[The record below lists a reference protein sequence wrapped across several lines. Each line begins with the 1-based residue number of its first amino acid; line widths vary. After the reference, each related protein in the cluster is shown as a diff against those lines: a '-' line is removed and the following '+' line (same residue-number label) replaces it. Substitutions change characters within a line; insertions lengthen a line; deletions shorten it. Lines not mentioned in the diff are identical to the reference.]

1 MEAKMKVLVIGAA
14 GKMGKVVVSYFAN
27 DPAVERLGLLDAQES
42 ALRSLT
48 KGNGTGKYRLHAI
61 DVNNMDELKAVM
73 GQYDVGVVTLPNRK
87 LSYKVMEAAIDARLD
102 LVDILEE
109 YHRRPDNY
117 QTEGF
122 VLPSEYCTSEE
133 YGEALH
139 EKAIRND
146 VLVLDGMGFAPG
158 LSNIT
163 TARGMSLLDSVDT
176 AVARVGGIPNI
187 ECCTKHPLR
196 YMTTWSLEHVLREY
210 SVKTQILK
218 NGKYTEVHALC
229 DEETFAFNEFGIDEK
244 LECAVT
250 PGMPSFIYTHPEL
263 QYFAEKTVRWPGHY
277 QGVRTLI
284 ECGLFDEAPVEFE
297 GAQISPRKFLLSII
311 NPLLVPQEGDGDV
324 CVMYNTVVG
333 TKNNRP
339 HKVEYFMWEKAD
351 SQFSAMARVTSF
363 PAAIG
368 AKMVAAGRIDL
379 KGIRAPE
386 ECILGDDY
394 KLFLEELEQKNICI
408 KEKSTPSEEKAGRVG
423 ELMQL
428 SKN

>member
-1 MEAKMKVLVIGAA
+1 MKVLVIGAA
-14 GKMGKVVVSYFAN
+14 GKMGKAVVAYYAD
-27 DPAVERLGLLDAQES
+27 DPAVETVGLLDAQE
-42 ALRSLT
+42 AVLQPFL
-48 KGNGTGKYRLHAI
+48 KGKGAQKFKLHAV
-61 DVNNMDELKAVM
+61 DVLNAEELKKVM

-87 LSYKVMEAAIDARLD
+87 LSYKVMEAAIEARLD

-122 VLPSEYCTSEE
+122 TISSEYHDFAD
-133 YGEALH
+133 YGEKLH
-139 EKAIRND
+139 EKAIQND
-146 VLVLDGMGFAPG
+146 VLILDGMGFAPG

-163 TARGMSLLDSVDT
+163 TGRGVGLLDK
-176 AVARVGGIPNI
+176 AEIAIARVGGIPNI

-210 SVKTQILK
+210 SIKTLILK
-218 NGKYTEVHALC
+218 DGKYTEVPALY
-229 DEETFAFNEFGIDEK
+229 DEEAFGFNEFGIDEK

-284 ECGLFDEAPVEFE
+284 ECGLFDETPVDID
-297 GAQISPRKFLLSII
+297 GVRLAPRKFLLGII
-311 NPLLVPQEGDGDV
+311 NPLLVPQQGDGDV
-324 CVMYNTVVG
+324 CVMYNTVTG
-333 TKNNRP
+333 TKNNKP
-339 HKVEYFMWEKAD
+339 HKIEYFMWETAN
-351 SQFSAMARVTSF
+351 SEFSGMARVTSF

-368 AKMVAAGRIDL
+368 AKLVAMGKTDL

-386 ECILGDDY
+386 ECVTGENY
-394 KLFLEELEQKNICI
+394 TWFLQELEKKDICI
-408 KEKSTPSEEKAGRVG
+408 REKITEVK
-423 ELMQL
+423 
-428 SKN
+428 

>member
-1 MEAKMKVLVIGAA
+1 MNVLVIGAA
-14 GKMGKVVVSYFAN
+14 GKMGKAVVAYYAN
-27 DPAVERLGLLDAQES
+27 DPAVKTLGLLDAQEA

-48 KGNGTGKYRLHAI
+48 TENGTGKFKLHPV
-61 DVNNMDELKAVM
+61 DVNDADALKDVM
-73 GQYDVGVVTLPNRK
+73 GQYDVGVVTLPNRR
-87 LSYKVMEAAIDARLD
+87 LSYKVMDAAIDARLD

-122 VLPSEYCTSEE
+122 IVPAGYRNSED

-146 VLVLDGMGFAPG
+146 VLILDGMGFAPG

-163 TARGMSLLDSVDT
+163 TARGMSLLDNVET

-187 ECCTKHPLR
+187 ECCAKHPLR

-210 SVKTQILK
+210 SIKTQILR

-284 ECGLFDEAPVEFE
+284 ECGLFDETPVDFE
-297 GAQISPRKFLLSII
+297 GARISPRKFLLSII

-324 CVMYNTVVG
+324 CVMYNTVTG
-333 TKNNRP
+333 TKNNIP

-351 SQFSAMARVTSF
+351 SEFSAMARVTSF

-368 AKMVAAGRIDL
+368 AKVVASGKINL

-386 ECILGDDY
+386 ECIAGENY
-394 KLFLEELEQKNICI
+394 KFFLEELEKKNICI
-408 KEKSTPSEEKAGRVG
+408 KEKFTPSEENTRQVG
-423 ELMQL
+423 ELMQY

>member
-1 MEAKMKVLVIGAA
+1 MKVLVIGAA

-27 DPAVERLGLLDAQES
+27 DPAVETLGLLDAKES
-42 ALRSLT
+42 ALQALT
-48 KGNGTGKYRLHAI
+48 KGNGTGKYKLHAV
-61 DVNNMDELKAVM
+61 DVNRTDELKAVM
-73 GQYDVGVVTLPNRK
+73 GQYDVGVVTLPNRR
-87 LSYKVMEAAIDARLD
+87 LSYKVMEAAIDAGLD

-122 VLPSEYCTSEE
+122 VLPPEYRNSEE

-163 TARGMSLLDSVDT
+163 TAHGMSLLDSVET
-176 AVARVGGIPNI
+176 AVARVGGIPNV
-187 ECCTKHPLR
+187 ECCAKHPLR

-210 SVKTQILK
+210 SVKTQILRD
-218 NGKYTEVHALC
+218 GKYTEVHALC
-229 DEETFAFNEFGIDEK
+229 DEEAFAFNEFGINEK

-284 ECGLFDEAPVEFE
+284 ECGLFDENPVDFE
-297 GAQISPRKFLLSII
+297 GVQISPRKFLLSII

-324 CVMYNTVVG
+324 CVMYNTITG
-333 TKNNRP
+333 RKNNIH
-339 HKVEYFMWEKAD
+339 HKVEYFMWEMAD
-351 SQFSAMARVTSF
+351 NEFSAMARVTSF

-368 AKMVAAGRIDL
+368 AKLLASGKIDL

-386 ECILGDDY
+386 ECIAGENY
-394 KLFLEELEQKNICI
+394 KWFLEELEKKNICV
-408 KEKSTPSEEKAGRVG
+408 KEKLSPAEENTQQMG
-423 ELMQL
+423 EFVQY

>member
-1 MEAKMKVLVIGAA
+1 MNVLVIGAA
-14 GKMGKVVVSYFAN
+14 GKMGKVVVSYFAD
-27 DPAVERLGLLDAQES
+27 DPAIETLGLLDAKASVLQ
-42 ALRSLT
+42 SLT
-48 KGNGTGKYRLHAI
+48 QGNNSQKIRLHPV
-61 DVNNMDELKAVM
+61 DVNNKEELEEVM
-73 GQYDVGVVTLPNRK
+73 SQYDVGVSTLPNRM
-87 LSYKVMEAAIDARLD
+87 LSYRVMEAAIEARLD

-122 VLPSEYCTSEE
+122 IVPPEYKDSAE
-133 YGEALH
+133 YGERLH
-139 EKAIRND
+139 EKALHND
-146 VLVLDGMGFAPG
+146 VLILDGMGFAPG

-163 TARGMSLLDSVDT
+163 TARGIGLLDRAET

-187 ECCTKHPLR
+187 DCCTKHPLR

-210 SVKTQILK
+210 SIKTQILK
-218 NGKYTEVHALC
+218 DGKYTEVHALY
-229 DEETFAFNEFGIDEK
+229 DEEAFEFDEFGIREK

-284 ECGLFDEAPVEFE
+284 ECGLFDETPVDFE
-297 GAQISPRKFLLSII
+297 GTTISPRKFLLSII

-324 CVMYNTVVG
+324 CVMYNTVTG
-333 TKNNRP
+333 TKNNIP
-339 HKVEYFMWEKAD
+339 HKVEYLMWEKANH
-351 SQFSAMARVTSF
+351 QFSAMARVTSF

-368 AKMVAAGRIDL
+368 AKLVASGKIDL

-386 ECILGDDY
+386 ECVTGENYDW
-394 KLFLEELEQKNICI
+394 FLEELEKRDICI
-408 KEKSTPSEEKAGRVG
+408 KEKIRSE
-423 ELMQL
+423 
-428 SKN
+428 

>member
-1 MEAKMKVLVIGAA
+1 MNVLVIGAA
-14 GKMGKVVVSYFAN
+14 GKMGKAVVAYFAD
-27 DPAVERLGLLDAQES
+27 DPAVKTLGLLDAQEA

-48 KGNGTGKYRLHAI
+48 TGNGTGKFKLHPV
-61 DVNNMDELKAVM
+61 DVNDADALIEVM
-73 GQYDVGVVTLPNRK
+73 GQYDVGVVTLPNRR
-87 LSYKVMEAAIDARLD
+87 LSYKVMDAAIEARLD

-122 VLPSEYCTSEE
+122 SVPAGYRNSEE

-146 VLVLDGMGFAPG
+146 VLILDGMGFAPG

-163 TARGMSLLDSVDT
+163 TARGMSLLDTVET

-187 ECCTKHPLR
+187 ECCAKHPLR

-210 SVKTQILK
+210 SIKTQILK

-284 ECGLFDEAPVEFE
+284 ECGLFDETPVDFE
-297 GAQISPRKFLLSII
+297 GARISPRKFLLSII

-324 CVMYNTVVG
+324 CVMYNTVTG
-333 TKNNRP
+333 MKNNIP

-368 AKMVAAGRIDL
+368 ARVVASGKIDL

-386 ECILGDDY
+386 ECIAGENY
-394 KLFLEELEQKNICI
+394 KFFLEELEKKNIYI
-408 KEKSTPSEEKAGRVG
+408 KEKFSPSEENTRQVG
-423 ELMQL
+423 ELMQY